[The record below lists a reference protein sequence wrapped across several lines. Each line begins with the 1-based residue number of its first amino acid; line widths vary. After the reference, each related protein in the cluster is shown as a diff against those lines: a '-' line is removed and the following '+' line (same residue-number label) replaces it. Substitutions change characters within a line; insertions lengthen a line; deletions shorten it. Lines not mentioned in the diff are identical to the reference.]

1 MNIRKLDIHI
11 KENNRIMNSIKS
23 NMKFIEENNL
33 NKKWISEIL
42 MKGYM
47 DLEDY
52 NKREGLIA
60 SEMLDLFNELKINE
74 INKCY
79 L

>member
-1 MNIRKLDIHI
+1 MNRREFDIHI

-33 NKKWISEIL
+33 NKKWICEIL

-52 NKREGLIA
+52 DNRESLIA
-60 SEMLDLFNELKINE
+60 DEMLKLFNELR
-74 INKCY
+74 INKCD

>member
-33 NKKWISEIL
+33 NKKWICEIL

-47 DLEDY
+47 DFEDC